1 MEESS
6 PYARPIKH
14 MNAVQRGVAEEELY
28 DDEEVDYST
37 QKASDRVQDQNLS
50 VKQLYKR
57 YSGNVL
63 WKLRKNNGVLCRK
76 HLNLNNL
83 SNNQMIDA
91 GIFCAGFMNFHV

>member
-63 WKLRKNNGVLCRK
+63 WKLRK